1 MIKEDLKE
9 IIYEVRDK
17 NVIFI
22 RDLALIYKCKNG
34 TKEINQAIKRNIDK
48 FSNDDYFQLT
58 DEEFVSWKSQFVTAK
73 EKFSKI
79 RTLPFV
85 ITKDGIK
92 VLMTILKSKNVLE
105 ISNDIINSMLEKERE
120 NINELTSQEL
130 IKNTDFSR
138 NNQGKIENLI
148 YEVRGFQVMLDSDLS
163 ILYGCKNG
171 TKDINKAVKR
181 NIERFPNDFY
191 FQLTDEESKTICSR
205 FQFGTLNE
213 SKIIRG
219 HNIKYNPYV
228 FTEEGVSMLASV
240 LRTKNASIISVNI
253 MRAFVKMRHFIRE
266 NQILMENVLNL
277 TNKVDKKFIEYD
289 SKFEILFS
297 KFENKEYKELLFFN
311 GQIFDAYSKI
321 LDIINFA
328 KIELIIIDSYLDK
341 TILEMISNLKIKVIL
356 ITKQNQN
363 LKEKDIEK
371 YNEQYNN
378 LKVIYNDTYHDRYF
392 IIDKKEIYHCGA
404 SLNHAGKR
412 TFGINKLEDN
422 KIIESL
428 LNEIYNLIES

>member
-9 IIYEVRDK
+9 IIYAVRDK

-148 YEVRGFQVMLDSDLS
+148 YEVRGF
-163 ILYGCKNG
+163 
-171 TKDINKAVKR
+171 
-181 NIERFPNDFY
+181 
-191 FQLTDEESKTICSR
+191 
-205 FQFGTLNE
+205 
-213 SKIIRG
+213 
-219 HNIKYNPYV
+219 
-228 FTEEGVSMLASV
+228 
-240 LRTKNASIISVNI
+240 
-253 MRAFVKMRHFIRE
+253 
-266 NQILMENVLNL
+266 
-277 TNKVDKKFIEYD
+277 
-289 SKFEILFS
+289 
-297 KFENKEYKELLFFN
+297 
-311 GQIFDAYSKI
+311 
-321 LDIINFA
+321 
-328 KIELIIIDSYLDK
+328 
-341 TILEMISNLKIKVIL
+341 
-356 ITKQNQN
+356 
-363 LKEKDIEK
+363 
-371 YNEQYNN
+371 
-378 LKVIYNDTYHDRYF
+378 
-392 IIDKKEIYHCGA
+392 
-404 SLNHAGKR
+404 
-412 TFGINKLEDN
+412 
-422 KIIESL
+422 
-428 LNEIYNLIES
+428 

>member
-1 MIKEDLKE
+1 
-9 IIYEVRDK
+9 
-17 NVIFI
+17 
-22 RDLALIYKCKNG
+22 
-34 TKEINQAIKRNIDK
+34 
-48 FSNDDYFQLT
+48 
-58 DEEFVSWKSQFVTAK
+58 
-73 EKFSKI
+73 
-79 RTLPFV
+79 
-85 ITKDGIK
+85 
-92 VLMTILKSKNVLE
+92 
-105 ISNDIINSMLEKERE
+105 
-120 NINELTSQEL
+120 
-130 IKNTDFSR
+130 
-138 NNQGKIENLI
+138 
-148 YEVRGFQVMLDSDLS
+148 
-163 ILYGCKNG
+163 
-171 TKDINKAVKR
+171 
-181 NIERFPNDFY
+181 
-191 FQLTDEESKTICSR
+191 
-205 FQFGTLNE
+205 
-213 SKIIRG
+213 
-219 HNIKYNPYV
+219 
-228 FTEEGVSMLASV
+228 MLASV